1 MPPDEYGERVPRHQ
15 ASAKRGLD
23 EMVSRT
29 PAARDRYVDF
39 LRAVSIL
46 AVVFGHWFIALIV
59 WRRGVIA
66 VYSAVGVT
74 SGLWLAT
81 WVFQVI
87 PVFFFV
93 GGFSNA
99 TSYDAAMRRGIG
111 TATFLRSRAERL
123 LKPTAIFL
131 GSWLVIELVLHILD
145 RGGTGLVRGV
155 RLGSTLPFG
164 PLWFLA
170 VYLGIVMLSPL
181 TSRLHHR
188 YRLSIPF
195 VLVAIAV
202 LVDVLAFAAD
212 VPHIRW
218 VNLAVVWSLAHQLGY
233 FYADGSLIRAGR
245 GAHLAMVLL
254 GLVALVGLTSLG
266 AYPKSMMGT
275 DATFFH
281 LKAIERVSNMN
292 PPTFCIVA
300 LTFWLIGLAMLARG
314 PVTRWLQRPGAW
326 KAVIAMNGV
335 IMTLFLWHMTAYALA
350 ILILFPPGFGHAL
363 DSTARWWAER
373 PLWEVVPGAILFALV
388 AVLGRFERPA
398 SPPPSGRSHAESTR
412 QAAAP

>member
-155 RLGSTLPFG
+155 RLRSTLPFG

-233 FYADGSLIRAGR
+233 LCRWLVTASRAKDPPG
-245 GAHLAMVLL
+245 H
-254 GLVALVGLTSLG
+254 GL
-266 AYPKSMMGT
+266 P
-275 DATFFH
+275 
-281 LKAIERVSNMN
+281 R
-292 PPTFCIVA
+292 P
-300 LTFWLIGLAMLARG
+300 RG
-314 PVTRWLQRPGAW
+314 PGCADQPGGLSEEHAGDRRDVLSPEGQRA
-326 KAVIAMNGV
+326 
-335 IMTLFLWHMTAYALA
+335 
-350 ILILFPPGFGHAL
+350 
-363 DSTARWWAER
+363 
-373 PLWEVVPGAILFALV
+373 
-388 AVLGRFERPA
+388 RFEHEPA
-398 SPPPSGRSHAESTR
+398 DPLHRR
-412 QAAAP
+412 